1 MVSFTLAILLCCAGG
16 LYFIKHLMES
26 YRKGILYQTINRVFQ
41 YALRIAVS
49 SVLAWAFLCCVL
61 SKSSPACELGINLTS
76 PESLDQIF
84 LLRGINPQS
93 NLFPFF
99 LHIVQYTTLLF
110 IKFSVL
116 LFCVGCKVIRNFLQY
131 RRTGRYSIS
140 QTTVRYTS
148 PMTKVRAHPLKLFL
162 RLAHFRN

>member
-16 LYFIKHLMES
+16 LYFIKHLAES
-26 YRKGILYQTINRVFQ
+26 YRKGILYQTINRVLQF
-41 YALRIAVS
+41 ALRIALS
-49 SVLAWAFLCCVL
+49 SVLAWVFLCCVL

-84 LLRGINPQS
+84 LLRGINPHS

-110 IKFSVL
+110 IKFSAL
-116 LFCVGCKVIRNFLQY
+116 LFCVGCKVIRDFLRY
-131 RRTGRYSIS
+131 RRTRRCPIS
-140 QTTVRYTS
+140 QTTVRLTS
-148 PMTKVRAHPLKLFL
+148 PSTADRAHPLKLFL
-162 RLAHFRN
+162 QLAHLRS

>member
-99 LHIVQYTTLLF
+99 LYIVQYTTLLF

-162 RLAHFRN
+162 RLAHFRS